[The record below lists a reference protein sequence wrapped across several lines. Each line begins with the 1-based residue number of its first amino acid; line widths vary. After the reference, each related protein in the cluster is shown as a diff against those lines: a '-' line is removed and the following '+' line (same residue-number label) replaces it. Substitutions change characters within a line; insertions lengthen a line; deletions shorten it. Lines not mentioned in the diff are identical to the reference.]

1 MHTGW
6 MFCFFLKFTM
16 WAKCVFPAVSH
27 TFKFVKW
34 NLKKLKSLPLKGLIS
49 VKDSPYRQTNFQTI
63 YISFRKVAC
72 PMMATELLIFKQTIS
87 SSSGSPPP
95 HCSYLLTS
103 VVAGVN
109 FYIFLLSLSAHINK
123 PKAFTNTYRPA
134 FRSVIKS
141 FFFFFPP
148 TLLREEKAGCQLFEP
163 AIRKSGGNYAERS
176 SRTAKGDYKFKW
188 MLFASMEGF
197 EDLLMSRQPE
207 LNICGT
213 AIFEREAERGKRGR
227 GEERREERKRG
238 FDPGRYLQGSAEQL
252 SITDQRLSSER
263 ERELVEALFGSRG

>member
-27 TFKFVKW
+27 TFKFAKW

-49 VKDSPYRQTNFQTI
+49 VKGSPYRQTNFQTI

-87 SSSGSPPP
+87 SSSGSPP
-95 HCSYLLTS
+95 SL
-103 VVAGVN
+103 
-109 FYIFLLSLSAHINK
+109 LLSSYKRRCWSEFLYILTFFVS
-123 PKAFTNTYRPA
+123 TYKQTQGLHKYVPPC
-134 FRSVIKS
+134 FQKCDKV
-141 FFFFFPP
+141 FLFLFPP

-252 SITDQRLSSER
+252 SISDQRLSSER